1 MIWKKLLV
9 TLFKIRKEIIKKKER
24 IKMMM
29 ILLW

>member
-24 IKMMM
+24 KKMMM
-29 ILLW
+29 ILHW